1 MCDSFIQPNQNNSG
15 LLINL
20 LYRKQRLDTFSMH
33 RYVTQKIEPTAWMK
47 MVLVHRVSD
56 LVDILHREGHL
67 NGQIAPKNNS
77 QNESYLRQS
86 DHLNSHRMLV

>member
-1 MCDSFIQPNQNNSG
+1 
-15 LLINL
+15 
-20 LYRKQRLDTFSMH
+20 
-33 RYVTQKIEPTAWMK
+33 